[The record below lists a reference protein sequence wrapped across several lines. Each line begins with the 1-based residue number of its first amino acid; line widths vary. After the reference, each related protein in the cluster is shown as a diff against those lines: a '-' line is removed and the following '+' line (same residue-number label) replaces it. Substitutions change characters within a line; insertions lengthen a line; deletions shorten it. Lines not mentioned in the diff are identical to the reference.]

1 MVLWVNARRSIN
13 NLMSERS
20 AKAIVPSVADISIVI
35 VNWNGG
41 ALLLDCLASIQSKTR
56 ELVVETVVVDNDS
69 KDDSVEQVRRRF
81 PEVRVI
87 DSGGNLGFGR
97 ACNIGTKATTGA
109 LIIFLNPDAL
119 LLEGTLEKIHQFMGV
134 HPQVG
139 GVGCMV
145 KDLDGT
151 VQELGIQRDPTPF
164 LEFVKMFAPR
174 RSGDRDR
181 GGWLPRKDPRT
192 SGVVTKLYGACL
204 TVRRDL
210 FERIAGFDD
219 RFFMYC
225 EDVDICRR
233 ILADGRSLYY
243 LAEAEVIHNQGSCS
257 RKAPSGF
264 AVLMQCDSL
273 ERYMRKYHGSIG
285 AWMYRVLLFVGAL
298 VRLIPLSAILL
309 TIQLIRSSNA
319 TAWRKKWSRNWTLFR
334 WSLGLAKA
342 FIPD

>member
-1 MVLWVNARRSIN
+1 MAEQPI
-13 NLMSERS
+13 
-20 AKAIVPSVADISIVI
+20 PSPGTPVADFSIVI

-41 ALLLDCLASIQSKTR
+41 ALLLDCLASIHSNTGGLK
-56 ELVVETVVVDNDS
+56 VETVVVDNDS
-69 KDDSVEQVRRRF
+69 KDDSVGQVRRRF

-87 DSGGNLGFGR
+87 ASGGNLGFGR
-97 ACNIGTKATTGA
+97 ACNIGTKATTGS
-109 LIIFLNPDAL
+109 LVMFLNPDAL
-119 LLEGTLEKIHQFMGV
+119 LLAGTLDRIHQFMRA

-139 GVGCMV
+139 GVGSMV

-151 VQELGIQRDPTPF
+151 VQELGIQRDPTPP
-164 LEFVKMFAPR
+164 LEFFKMFAGFR
-174 RSGDRDR
+174 AGDRDA

-192 SGVVTKLYGACL
+192 SGAVTKLYGACL
-204 TVRRDL
+204 TVRRDV

-233 ILADGRSLYY
+233 ILADGRELYY
-243 LAEAEVIHNQGSCS
+243 LAEAEVVHNQGSCS

-273 ERYMRKYHGSIG
+273 ERYMRKYHGRLG
-285 AWMYRVLLFVGAL
+285 AWVYRVLLAVGAAIRL
-298 VRLIPLSAILL
+298 VPFSAMLL
-309 TIQLIRSSNA
+309 ASQLRRSGSA
-319 TAWRKKWSRNWTLFR
+319 STWRKKWLRDWTVFR
-334 WSLGLAKA
+334 WSLGLTKA